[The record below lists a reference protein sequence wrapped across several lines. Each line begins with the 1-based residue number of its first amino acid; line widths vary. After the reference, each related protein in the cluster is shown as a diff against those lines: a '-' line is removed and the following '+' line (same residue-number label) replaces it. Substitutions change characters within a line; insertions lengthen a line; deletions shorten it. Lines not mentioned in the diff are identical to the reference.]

1 MRHDSTIAR
10 LPSGFKQFGWHSPT
24 SAGVGEAG
32 SGGDGGDGGAP
43 GMGRGGG
50 IAGGM
55 DGLSGGDGGLG
66 GWNGGGFGGENTEH
80 AVSTI
85 ASAPAMS
92 TCSEIECA
100 VAFGA
105 NTKTLPLPS
114 MLVTLQFINEVGR
127 RFKPP
132 ADRKDSASRCGVT
145 PEASFKSILSTAAC
159 GLCANGVINTSEMD
173 GHGET
178 DQAGGQWVDE

>member
-132 ADRKDSASRCGVT
+132 AD
-145 PEASFKSILSTAAC
+145 
-159 GLCANGVINTSEMD
+159 
-173 GHGET
+173 
-178 DQAGGQWVDE
+178 